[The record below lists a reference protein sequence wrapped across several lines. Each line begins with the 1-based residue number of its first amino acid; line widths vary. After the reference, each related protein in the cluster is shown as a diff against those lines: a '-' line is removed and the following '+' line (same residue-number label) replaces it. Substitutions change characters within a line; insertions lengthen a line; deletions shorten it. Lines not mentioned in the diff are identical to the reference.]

1 MNIDTTMVA
10 AGVMRRT
17 FVSARLIWVVVP
29 IAVVLA
35 GCTTIRTVSGG
46 AKAGEFYVMTTKNF
60 LIFSSAPLVMRCTQ
74 RPTDARAFCD
84 PVLTS
89 AEAGEDQSFADEE
102 FNSQD
107 LERDD

>member
-1 MNIDTTMVA
+1 
-10 AGVMRRT
+10 MRR
-17 FVSARLIWVVVP
+17 SLLSRWLWVVLPV
-29 IAVVLA
+29 AGLLA
-35 GCTTIRTVSGG
+35 GCTTIHTVSGG

-60 LIFSSAPLVMRCTQ
+60 LIFSSPPLVMRCTQ

-102 FNSQD
+102 FNSQG